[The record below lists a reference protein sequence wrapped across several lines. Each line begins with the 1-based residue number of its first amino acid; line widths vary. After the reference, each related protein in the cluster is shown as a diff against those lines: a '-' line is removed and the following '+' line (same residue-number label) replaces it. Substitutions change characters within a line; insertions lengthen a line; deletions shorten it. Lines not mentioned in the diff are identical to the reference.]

1 MTPSQV
7 VDEEQGSVEV
17 CVTVDGMSEIDVAI
31 EITSRNGSA
40 GSKST
45 NYTHSFVTK
54 AGVRVCK

>member
-1 MTPSQV
+1 MAPSQV

-40 GSKST
+40 ASKSP
-45 NYTHSFVTK
+45 NYAHSFETK
-54 AGVRVCK
+54 AGIRVCK

>member
-1 MTPSQV
+1 MAPSQV

-40 GSKST
+40 SSKSP

-54 AGVRVCK
+54 TGIRVCK

>member
-1 MTPSQV
+1 MN
-7 VDEEQGSVEV
+7 EGQGSVEV